1 MNRVVYFKGEG
12 VSERPRSIQKVF
24 YVWRKNH
31 DEGGGRGMKG
41 SKVREKIPRG
51 FWMTPYEKL
60 PSE

>member
-31 DEGGGRGMKG
+31 DEGGEGNERVK
-41 SKVREKIPRG
+41 STRKNTTWFLDDP
-51 FWMTPYEKL
+51 L
-60 PSE
+60 